1 MFKIFGD
8 LKETIDQLPLIF
20 HMAYSDTKARYKRSM
35 LGPLWLTL
43 GAAIGVVGLGIVWS
57 SLLNQPRSS
66 LIPSLTIGLLLWQFM
81 SACVTESTS
90 VFVRQS
96 QVIRNLR
103 LPYLI
108 YSFQLIVKQLITLA
122 HNSIIIIIVF
132 IIYPPSFSPVIL
144 ASIPGLILLLLN
156 VMWISVLFGMIGARF
171 RDVEQIIQALMPIVF
186 FLTPVIYKAG
196 HAGINQFIIWLNPF
210 TYFITLVRDPL
221 FGIMPDSFVFIVNAG
236 IALGGWLVTIIVF
249 EKYSSRIAFWI

>member
-1 MFKIFGD
+1 MFKIFSD

-35 LGPLWLTL
+35 LGPLWLTF

-122 HNSIIIIIVF
+122 HNLIIIVIVF
-132 IIYPPSFSPVIL
+132 LVYPPSFTPVML
-144 ASIPGLILLLLN
+144 ASILGLILLLIN

-171 RDVEQIIQALMPIVF
+171 RDVEQIIQALMPIIF

-221 FGIMPDSFVFIVNAG
+221 FGIMPDGFVFLTNAA
-236 IALGGWLVTIIVF
+236 IALVGWLVTIIVF
-249 EKYSSRIAFWI
+249 QKYSSRIAFWI